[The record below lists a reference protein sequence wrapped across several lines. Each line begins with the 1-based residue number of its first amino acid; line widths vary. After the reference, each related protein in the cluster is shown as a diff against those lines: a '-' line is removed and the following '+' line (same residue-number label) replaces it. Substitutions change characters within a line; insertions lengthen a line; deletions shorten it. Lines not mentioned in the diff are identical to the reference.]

1 MRENEKRYK
10 EDRWMDTTR
19 NKASDR
25 RQSIIMHRKLLKL
38 VRQDRRSGADRRRR
52 KEKRIKPVYVLE

>member
-1 MRENEKRYK
+1 MRENEKQYK
-10 EDRWMDTTR
+10 EDRWMDTTC

-25 RQSIIMHRKLLKL
+25 RQSIILHRKLLKQ

-52 KEKRIKPVYVLE
+52 NEKKIKSVYIVE